1 MAVMEVMIGTIGTE
15 YMALAM
21 TEYMKETEYMT
32 GVNGMIEMKGMTG
45 MNSMIIIGMEVM
57 TGMNGMIMTGTA
69 DTMKEDKPFTSWKP
83 KP

>member
-1 MAVMEVMIGTIGTE
+1 MTE

-21 TEYMKETEYMT
+21 TEYMKETEDMT
-32 GVNGMIEMKGMTG
+32 GVNGTTTTGVEDMTRVNGMIMTG
-45 MNSMIIIGMEVM
+45 VEDM

-69 DTMKEDKPFTSWKP
+69 DTMKEDKPFPSWKP

>member
-1 MAVMEVMIGTIGTE
+1 MTE

-21 TEYMKETEYMT
+21 TEYMKETEDMT
-32 GVNGMIEMKGMTG
+32 GVNGTTTTGVEDMTR
-45 MNSMIIIGMEVM
+45 V
-57 TGMNGMIMTGTA
+57 NGMIMTGTA